1 VQSVIGTK
9 ITRQHL
15 HIRLSNVNLKSV
27 SKLVRLAVHFIL
39 CFIGV
44 FLVSTGIRFL
54 AMRLDWARLLTMQ
67 PEILQNEVVAAV
79 RWALSFSLY
88 CSIILGLCFISRE
101 RVFALLAIPCMAVLA
116 LGLVYGVSLGLEN
129 LGSMIAGKITTPPV
143 GKPGLILANPIRP
156 TGTAVV
162 LLDGPS
168 RPGGARIVVNYD
180 RPMLYQETFPG
191 KDAFPSSIPLA
202 PIGEESPWVFKSV
215 AIDLNLSAE
224 NMRHRYDEGQ
234 MSFLV
239 YTGALVVLLISFLF
253 IMDLSAWPLANFFLC
268 CLAFRGVLSL
278 ETLLNSPD
286 IQSLFNSYLQSYLPI
301 SAVVPMIFCV
311 AGLLIYLYSFLV
323 YLARRK
329 IGNEI

>member
-1 VQSVIGTK
+1 
-9 ITRQHL
+9 
-15 HIRLSNVNLKSV
+15 V

-44 FLVSTGIRFL
+44 FLVSAGIRFL
-54 AMRLDWARLLTMQ
+54 AIRLDWTRLLIIHPEAMQ
-67 PEILQNEVVAAV
+67 SEVAAAV

-101 RVFALLAIPCMAVLA
+101 RAFALLAIPCIVVLA
-116 LGLVYGVSLGLEN
+116 VGLAYSVSYGLEN
-129 LGSMIAGKITTPPV
+129 LGSMVTGKKTTPPV
-143 GKPGLILANPIRP
+143 GGPGLILANPIRP

-168 RPGGARIVVNYD
+168 KPGGARVVVNFD
-180 RPMLYQETFPG
+180 RPMLYQENFPG
-191 KDAFPSSIPLA
+191 KDAFPSSIPLT

-215 AIDLNLSAE
+215 AIDLRLSAE
-224 NMRHRYDEGQ
+224 NIQHRYNEGL
-234 MSFLV
+234 MPFLV
-239 YTGALVVLLISFLF
+239 YTGALVVLLTSFLF
-253 IMDLSAWPLANFFLC
+253 IMNLSAWPLANFFLC

-278 ETLLNSPD
+278 ETLFNTPD
-286 IQSLFNSYLQSYLPI
+286 IQNFFNTYLQNYLPI

-311 AGLLIYLYSFLV
+311 AGLLLYLYSFLV

-329 IGNEI
+329 SGNEI

>member
-1 VQSVIGTK
+1 
-9 ITRQHL
+9 L

-44 FLVSTGIRFL
+44 FLVSAGIRFL
-54 AMRLDWARLLTMQ
+54 AIRLDWTRLLTMH
-67 PEILQNEVVAAV
+67 PEALQSEVAAAV
-79 RWALSFSLY
+79 QWAILFSLY

-101 RVFALLAIPCMAVLA
+101 RVLTLLAIPCMAVLA
-116 LGLVYGVSLGLEN
+116 VGLAYGVSLGLDN
-129 LGSMIAGKITTPPV
+129 LESMVIRKKTTPPI
-143 GKPGLILANPIRP
+143 GGPGLILANPIRP

-168 RPGGARIVVNYD
+168 RPGGARIVINFD
-180 RPMLYQETFPG
+180 RPMLYQENFPG
-191 KDAFPSSIPLA
+191 KDAFPSSIPLT

-215 AIDLNLSAE
+215 AIDLRLSAE
-224 NMRHRYDEGQ
+224 NMWRLYNKGL

-239 YTGALVVLLISFLF
+239 YTGALVVLLTSFLF
-253 IMDLSAWPLANFFLC
+253 IMHLSAWPLANFFLC

-278 ETLLNSPD
+278 ETLLNSSD
-286 IQSLFNSYLQSYLPI
+286 VQSFFNSWLQNYLPI

-311 AGLLIYLYSFLV
+311 VGLLLYLYSFLV
-323 YLARRK
+323 YLAKRK
-329 IGNEI
+329 SGNEI

>member
-1 VQSVIGTK
+1 
-9 ITRQHL
+9 L
-15 HIRLSNVNLKSV
+15 HIRLSHVNLKSV

-44 FLVSTGIRFL
+44 FLVSAGIRFL

-67 PEILQNEVVAAV
+67 PEALQSEVVVAV
-79 RWALSFSLY
+79 QWAISFTLY
-88 CSIILGLCFISRE
+88 SCIILGLCFISRDK
-101 RVFALLAIPCMAVLA
+101 VFALLAIPCVAVLA
-116 LGLVYGVSLGLEN
+116 LGLAYGVNLGLEN
-129 LGSMIAGKITTPPV
+129 LGSMINGKIITPPI
-143 GKPGLILANPIRP
+143 GRPGLILANPIRP

-168 RPGGARIVVNYD
+168 KPGGARIVVNYD

-191 KDAFPSSIPLA
+191 KNAFPSSIPLA

-215 AIDLNLSAE
+215 AIDLKLSSE
-224 NMRHRYDEGQ
+224 NMRHLYNEGVV
-234 MSFLV
+234 SFLV
-239 YTGALVVLLISFLF
+239 YTGALIVLLTSFLF
-253 IMDLSAWPLANFFLC
+253 IMNLSVWPLANFFLC

-286 IQSLFNSYLQSYLPI
+286 IQNFFTSYLQNYLPI
-301 SAVVPMIFCV
+301 SAVVPLIFCV

-323 YLARRK
+323 YLTRRK